1 MRTNGYLL
9 VRLEQLGWQP
19 RRTLLLG
26 LALRSSYHIHYGIG
40 VFTVELLALQ
50 ARQAEDGQPPLVV
63 VHVRPHLCVLG
74 G

>member
-1 MRTNGYLL
+1 VRTNGYLL

-40 VFTVELLALQ
+40 VFTV
-50 ARQAEDGQPPLVV
+50 
-63 VHVRPHLCVLG
+63 
-74 G
+74 